1 MHSDLSNGR
10 LFVSDGGSPGAGNDM
25 IDEGF
30 ADLDSADCGGVDAD
44 RRNPEPVLAGNFT
57 VHQ

>member
-1 MHSDLSNGR
+1 
-10 LFVSDGGSPGAGNDM
+10 M

-44 RRNPEPVLAGNFT
+44 RSNPEPVLAGNFT